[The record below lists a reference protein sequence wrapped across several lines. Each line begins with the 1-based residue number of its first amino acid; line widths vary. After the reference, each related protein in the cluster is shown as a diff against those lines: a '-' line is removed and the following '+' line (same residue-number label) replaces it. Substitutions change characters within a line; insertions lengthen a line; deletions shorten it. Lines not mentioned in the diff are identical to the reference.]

1 MRFAAYGSA
10 GSVHR
15 RGAVGVAVVA
25 ALLGG
30 ATACGT
36 EARAQAEPKTPA
48 EAVARAAERTTDV
61 TSLRYRVR
69 GTLPGHG
76 KVRAE
81 ASMGV
86 RPSVLRMEVI
96 GLGASEEGSVEI
108 RFVDKAMYTELDE
121 ATLGA
126 AGLVGVETAGRHW
139 LRAAPAAWGGLSVD
153 NQSYR
158 VLPRQLEG
166 SPLVQSTI
174 LNGAEDLREAGTETV
189 DGTRTTRYRGTVT
202 AKGLRTAQG
211 TAKGKKAWD
220 LATNSFDQF
229 RALGLKVGSA
239 LTMELWVDED
249 GGTRQF
255 RLRGETS
262 TLDKKG
268 RWVDTGPLDMTVT
281 FLAVDPSVSV
291 EPPAADDTV
300 DLDEVAGRPGSG

>member
-1 MRFAAYGSA
+1 MRFAAR
-10 GSVHR
+10 GSVRSVHGR
-15 RGAVGVAVVA
+15 RAVGVAVAA

-36 EARAQAEPKTPA
+36 EAQAEAKPKTPA
-48 EAVARAAERTTDV
+48 EAVARAAERTTEV

-86 RPSVLRMEVI
+86 RPSVLRMEVT
-96 GLGASEEGSVEI
+96 GLGASEEGSVQI
-108 RFVDKAMYTELDE
+108 RFVDDAMYTEVDE
-121 ATLGA
+121 TTLGD
-126 AGLVGVETAGRHW
+126 AGFVGVETAGRHW
-139 LRAAPAAWGGLSVD
+139 FRAAPAAWGGLSVD

-158 VLPRQLEG
+158 ILPRQLEG

-174 LNGAEDLREAGTETV
+174 LNGAEDVREAGTEEV

-202 AKGLRTAQG
+202 AKGLRAARG
-211 TAKGKKAWD
+211 TAKGKKAQELWM
-220 LATNSFDQF
+220 NSFDQF
-229 RALGLKVGSA
+229 MGLGLKVGSA
-239 LTMELWVDED
+239 LAMELWVDED
-249 GGTRQF
+249 GRTRQF

-300 DLDEVAGRPGSG
+300 DLDEVVGRPGSG